1 MRPIGY
7 YVHHHGIGHW
17 QRARA
22 IAAKLHHP
30 CTLIGTFD
38 AAQQAQAGIPL
49 LPLPDDKLDAPPAR
63 PSAHPATAALH
74 YAPPGADVL
83 RQRAALLSGWI
94 RDHRPALMV
103 VDVSVEIVL
112 LARLC
117 GTPVVSFRLAGRRD
131 DPPHLA
137 AFEASEALIAPF
149 PAELDEPDLP
159 AWIRERTVHAGLLA
173 PASPTQAPGKPR
185 RIAVVLGRGGSA
197 MDPAALLAAAAAT
210 PGYHWQVAGLARP
223 AGPIPAN
230 IEMLGWVDDPA
241 PLLRQA
247 SLVIGGCGDGLLA
260 EVAALGRRF
269 ICIPE
274 PRPFAEQA
282 VKADRLAA
290 LGCAITL
297 PAWPDAPAW
306 PSLFQEA
313 EALDPA
319 RIAAL
324 HDASA
329 ITRTAGFIDGCAEA
343 VTVRYG

>member
-22 IAAKLHHP
+22 IAAKLRHP
-30 CTLIGTFD
+30 CTLIGTLD
-38 AAQQAQAGIPL
+38 AAQIAQASTPL
-49 LPLPDDKLDAPPAR
+49 LPLPDDKLDAPPIR
-63 PSAHPATAALH
+63 PGVYPAVAALH

-83 RQRAALLSGWI
+83 RQRAALLAGWI

-103 VDVSVEIVL
+103 VDVSVEVVL

-149 PAELDEPDLP
+149 PAELDEPELP
-159 AWIRERTVHAGLLA
+159 GWISERTVHAGLLA
-173 PASPTQAPGKPR
+173 PSSPARIPGTPR
-185 RIAVVLGRGGSA
+185 RIAVVFGRGGSA
-197 MDPAALLAAAAAT
+197 MDPTALLEAAAAT
-210 PGYHWQVAGLARP
+210 PGYHWQVAGMARP
-223 AGPIPAN
+223 AGPLPAN
-230 IEMLGWVDDPA
+230 LEMLGWVDDPA

-290 LGCAITL
+290 LGCAVTL
-297 PAWPDAPAW
+297 RAWPDASAW
-306 PSLFQEA
+306 PSLLQDA
-313 EALDPA
+313 EALDPS

-324 HDASA
+324 HDSSA
-329 ITRTAGFIDGCAEA
+329 ITRTAGFIDDCAAAA
-343 VTVRYG
+343 VVRYG

>member
-7 YVHHHGIGHW
+7 YVHHQGIGHW

-22 IAAKLHHP
+22 IAAHLRHP

-38 AAQQAQAGIPL
+38 AAQRAQAGLQL
-49 LPLPDDKLDAPPAR
+49 LHLPDDKLDAPPTR
-63 PSAHPATAALH
+63 PGAHPATAALH
-74 YAPPGADVL
+74 YAPPGAEAL

-149 PAELDEPDLP
+149 PAELDEPELP
-159 AWIRERTVHAGLLA
+159 GWVRERTVHAGLLA
-173 PASPTQAPGKPR
+173 PSSSAQEPGTPR
-185 RIAVVLGRGGSA
+185 RIAVVFGRGGSA
-197 MDPAALLAAAAAT
+197 MDPTLLLDAASAT
-210 PGYHWQVAGLARP
+210 PGYHWQVAGLPRP
-223 AGPIPAN
+223 VGPVPAN
-230 IEMLGWVDDPA
+230 LDILGWVDDPS

-274 PRPFAEQA
+274 PRPFAEQT
-282 VKADRLAA
+282 VKAERLAA
-290 LGCAITL
+290 MACAITL
-297 PAWPDAPAW
+297 PAWPDATAW
-306 PSLFQEA
+306 PGILRDA

-324 HDASA
+324 HDGAA

-343 VTVRYG
+343 VMVRYG